1 MSGPEDG
8 EEGYKTRS
16 SGCGR
21 AVPLTDAQQL
31 WLPVRELHG
40 VKPTRSGGTAPS
52 SPDWAQWATE
62 KREDLKWGGGCVLV
76 LEGSVG
82 GAVGMNTSKIHWLQV
97 ENCPRING
105 KIFYLNNKDNK

>member
-1 MSGPEDG
+1 MSDPEDG

-16 SGCGR
+16 SGCDR
-21 AVPLTDAQQL
+21 AVPLMDAQQL

-40 VKPTRSGGTAPS
+40 VKPTRSGSTAPS

-76 LEGSVG
+76 LKGSVCVG
-82 GAVGMNTSKIHWLQV
+82 GSWNEYKQDTLVAGRKLSK
-97 ENCPRING
+97 
-105 KIFYLNNKDNK
+105 NKWKDILFK

>member
-1 MSGPEDG
+1 MSDPEDG
-8 EEGYKTRS
+8 EEGYKTLS

-40 VKPTRSGGTAPS
+40 VKPTRSGSTAPS

-82 GAVGMNTSKIHWLQV
+82 GGSWDEYKQDTLVAGRKLSK
-97 ENCPRING
+97 
-105 KIFYLNNKDNK
+105 NKWKDILFK